1 MTRRWFWLGLCVL
14 WSIGAS
20 AAGGPDTPVRVRADP
35 GDIRH
40 GGVAGGARAEVDTLD
55 LLGGPAR
62 LDGRFEDA
70 GGQPSWH
77 GWAHEDLWEQPSYWQ
92 VSPFLAP
99 HGQNAMWCGT
109 VFPDGDPGYGNDW
122 RQNLVFSHAVA
133 DPSVP
138 VSVRWTATLR
148 NDTEPRYDYTYLQVN
163 RGGSWES
170 LRSYD
175 GECTILVDETVVL
188 AAGELVGPGGDEVQ
202 LRVRFSSDGAWS
214 DEDGLWDTDGACQL
228 DDVTVTVDGSVV
240 DDEDFEDGVSDR
252 WRPVAEAVG
261 DFAALWIHLVD
272 LDPCVS
278 NSSAQVAFID
288 DGLVVP
294 GTGGTPCINWCYGPG
309 GYIVNHSGGLLGDP
323 YYLANRI
330 TSPVLAWPAGADAAS
345 FEFGVYRH
353 ETLSPESPGIVYQWH
368 VRSVNTGDP
377 ADLAGASWR
386 TRYFLYYGSP
396 AYLRQHEVISDLLV
410 PNPTHVQVSLL
421 VIDDSP
427 GWWEGDDGTPAPY
440 FDNVRVTAWTTA
452 GPSLSARSVD
462 LFNDGFPAAGAIDPT
477 DLARNAVRLD
487 MAGNISPAAHL
498 RNDPG
503 DSVVVTATTIRPGAV
518 LAGPPQMHVR
528 MKANSLFD
536 AVRELP
542 AGLVQTGAVVTGW
555 VDGDSTFNA
564 AGEPVPDRWHFD
576 LPDSDFFY
584 PGDVLHYRFEVRD
597 DQAGEIGL
605 ALLPADT
612 AGFASFHH
620 DLLYD
625 SDFIVRALPTM
636 VSPAPDDQ
644 PEVLFW
650 NDFGTG
656 PGENHWHHALR
667 NLGFTAGVSYDLY
680 TTRSPTSGVGN
691 GLGGRATSAVLS
703 GYRVLL
709 YSAGDL
715 ALSVLGNGD
724 FYDDP
729 SNDLAVLT
737 QWFGQ
742 GGKRA
747 FLTGDHLVS
756 ALLDAGA
763 QGAAFVSTYLDVS
776 YHGPDVST
784 FIGNQVSPRVASIAG
799 NGVISSVPVWIA
811 YGGCP
816 SRSAFDAITGAGSA
830 VRLAEFT
837 GPDGQPG
844 VYPFAAAVYA
854 CHAAEDAQVV
864 LMPVD
869 FRYLLNAPG
878 WTPPAGSAGKA
889 ARTIILDDV
898 LTRFSVWFGPPIAVA
913 PDAVLRVS
921 HHPNPFNPAT
931 TIALDLPRDGDVSVR
946 IFDLRGALVRTLV
959 DERLATGRHEVAWHG
974 TDDRGAAVPS
984 GVYFC
989 ETRAAGEVKVHKLAL
1004 VK

>member
-1 MTRRWFWLGLCVL
+1 MVHRWFWLGLCVL
-14 WSIGAS
+14 WSLGAS
-20 AAGGPDTPVRVRADP
+20 AAARLDPPIRTRADL

-40 GGVAGGARAEVDTLD
+40 GGVVGTARAEGDTLD

-70 GGQPSWH
+70 GGQPAWH
-77 GWAHEDLWEQPSYWQ
+77 GWTHEDVWEQPSYWH
-92 VSPFLAP
+92 VSAFMAP
-99 HGQNAMWCGT
+99 HGQYAMWCGT

-122 RQNLVFSHAVA
+122 NQSLVFSHAVA

-148 NDTEPRYDYTYLQVN
+148 NDTEPGYDYTDLQVN
-163 RGGSWES
+163 RGGAWET

-175 GECTILVDETVVL
+175 GERTVLVDETVVL
-188 AAGELVGPGGDEVQ
+188 APGDLAGAAGDEVQ
-202 LRVRFSSDGAWS
+202 LRVRVTSDGAWS
-214 DEDGLWDTDGACQL
+214 DEDDLWDTAGACQL
-228 DDVTVTVDGSVV
+228 DDVTVTVDGVVV
-240 DDEDFEDGVSDR
+240 DFEDFEDQVSDR
-252 WRPVAEAVG
+252 WQPVAEAVG
-261 DFAALWIHLVD
+261 DFAALWIRLND
-272 LDPCVS
+272 LDPCVA
-278 NSSAQVAFID
+278 NPSAQVAFID

-294 GTGGTPCINWCYGPG
+294 GTGGTPCITWCYGPG

-330 TSPVLAWPAGADAAS
+330 VSPVLAWPAGADAAS

-353 ETLSPESPGIVYQWH
+353 ETLLPESAGILYYWH

-377 ADLAGASWR
+377 ADLADASWR
-386 TRYFLYYGSP
+386 TRYFLYYGGP
-396 AYLRQHEVISDLLV
+396 AYLRQHELIADLLV
-410 PNPTHVQVSLL
+410 PGPTHIQVSLL
-421 VIDDSP
+421 VIDDL
-427 GWWEGDDGTPAPY
+427 GWWNGEDGTPAPY
-440 FDNVRVTAWTTA
+440 FDNVRVAAWTTA
-452 GPSLSARSVD
+452 GPSVSARSVD
-462 LFNDGFPAAGAIDPT
+462 LFNDGFPAAGAIDAT

-503 DSVVVTATTIRPGAV
+503 DSVVITAATIRPGAV

-528 MKANSLFD
+528 LKANPLFD

-542 AGLVQTGAVVTGW
+542 AGFVQTGAVVTGW
-555 VDGDSTFNA
+555 VDGDSTFNP
-564 AGEPVPDRWHFD
+564 AGDLVPDRWHFD
-576 LPDSDFFY
+576 LPDSGFFY

-597 DQAGEIGL
+597 DQGGEIGL

-612 AGFASFHH
+612 SGFASFQH
-620 DLLYD
+620 DLRYD

-636 VSPAPDDQ
+636 ASPAPGGQ

-650 NDFGTG
+650 NDFGIG
-656 PGENHWHHALR
+656 PGENHWFHALR
-667 NLGFTAGVSYDLY
+667 NLGLYEGISYDLY
-680 TTRSPTSGVGN
+680 CTRSPASGVGN
-691 GLGGRATSAVLS
+691 GLGGRATSALLG

-709 YSAGDL
+709 YSAGNL
-715 ALSVLGNGD
+715 AQFVLGNGD
-724 FYDDP
+724 FDDDP

-742 GGKRA
+742 GGKCA

-763 QGAAFVSTYLDVS
+763 QGAAFVSTYVDVS
-776 YHGPDVST
+776 YLGPDVSPL
-784 FIGNQVSPRVASIAG
+784 IGNQVSPRIAAIPG

-811 YGGCP
+811 FGGCP
-816 SRSAFDAITGAGSA
+816 SRLEFDAIAGTGST

-844 VYPFAAAVYA
+844 IYPFAAAV
-854 CHAAEDAQVV
+854 HAYNATENARVV

-869 FRYLLNAPG
+869 FRNLRNAPG
-878 WTPPAGSAGKA
+878 WTPPPGLAGYA
-889 ARTIILDDV
+889 ARTIILDNV
-898 LTRFSVWFGPPIAVA
+898 LTLFGVWGGPPDAVA

-921 HHPNPFNPAT
+921 HYPNPFNPAT
-931 TIALDLPRDGDVSVR
+931 TIALDLPRDGAVSLQ
-946 IFDLRGALVRTLV
+946 IYDLRGALVRTLL
-959 DERLATGRHEVAWHG
+959 DERLAAGHHEVVWNG
-974 TDDRGAAVPS
+974 TDERGAAVAS
-984 GVYFC
+984 GVYFA
-989 ETRAAGEVKVHKLAL
+989 EVRAGREVRVHKLAL